1 METFDKHIYRI
12 ILGIAVATLATGTI
26 VYHVVEKWSWLN
38 SYFFSV
44 TTLSTVGYG
53 DYVPTTPFAKI
64 FTTFYIFIGVG
75 ILTTFIS
82 ATMKRSGY
90 KMQLRQEKKSKTK
103 VEPED

>member
-12 ILGIAVATLATGTI
+12 ILAIAVTTLAVGTI

-53 DYVPTTPFAKI
+53 NLVPTTPFAKI

-75 ILTTFIS
+75 ILTTFIT

-90 KMQLRQEKKSKTK
+90 KMQQRQEKKANNKSTLK
-103 VEPED
+103 D